1 MSASRILPFLLRK
14 DLEQTLSIGHL
25 DQRSRRIRAGLE
37 ITETISRQF
46 DAASALQTLGE
57 EVLTRFEMSISI
69 VAEDTPDGPRIL
81 HVLGNV
87 PEGVNPEA
95 IFGQRNPLRACL
107 QVGEMILSE
116 NTDEDETWHDT
127 PLLNA
132 LRAKSFI
139 CLPVSIEKTP
149 VAAVMATSF
158 VPMPAFAPADRQVYF
173 QISRQV
179 SIILQNLKLFN
190 ETRKRLQEVNLL
202 LDFSRQLSG
211 LGPDSILNA
220 LLESAL
226 RVITSAHAGTVMV
239 WSESEERL
247 MRARSFQLR

>member
-1 MSASRILPFLLRK
+1 M
-14 DLEQTLSIGHL
+14 
-25 DQRSRRIRAGLE
+25 
-37 ITETISRQF
+37 
-46 DAASALQTLGE
+46 
-57 EVLTRFEMSISI
+57 
-69 VAEDTPDGPRIL
+69 
-81 HVLGNV
+81 
-87 PEGVNPEA
+87 
-95 IFGQRNPLRACL
+95 
-107 QVGEMILSE
+107 
-116 NTDEDETWHDT
+116 
-127 PLLNA
+127 LNA

-139 CLPVSIEKTP
+139 CLPVSIDNKP
-149 VAAVMATSF
+149 VAAVLTTSF

-179 SIILQNLKLFN
+179 SIILQNLKLLN

-239 WSESEERL
+239 WNDTDERL
-247 MRARSFQLR
+247 EPARRVQLCRQ